1 MSQVWSIKENCL
13 CVCNKSLPAAKEN
26 VLKIA
31 RVPPPHAITKSNR
44 IPPIGIFK
52 QEELTLQSAF
62 VPLYLHIVQLLGAM
76 AS

>member
-1 MSQVWSIKENCL
+1 M
-13 CVCNKSLPAAKEN
+13 CNKSLPAAKEN

-31 RVPPPHAITKSNR
+31 LEKPYLLLVPPPHAITKSNR

-62 VPLYLHIVQLLGAM
+62 FLL
-76 AS
+76 